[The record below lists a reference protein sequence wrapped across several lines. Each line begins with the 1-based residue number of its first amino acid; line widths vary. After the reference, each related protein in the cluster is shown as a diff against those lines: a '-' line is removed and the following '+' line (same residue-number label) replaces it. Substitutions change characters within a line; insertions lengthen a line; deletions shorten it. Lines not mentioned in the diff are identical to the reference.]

1 MARNR
6 DNQNDRDRYGRA
18 GGRDMDRYSDTPRN
32 LEDEDRPSYE
42 TAIRAVS
49 IVDELLSMTSPSD
62 SKYQY
67 LLLLRHQLETDERQ
81 MQDAAKVIAEYEE
94 AYNKLT
100 SPANRIATFL
110 DDIEGENV
118 VHIALGDQEFIA
130 NVDPKLD

>member
-6 DNQNDRDRYGRA
+6 DNQNDRLGRG
-18 GGRDMDRYSDTPRN
+18 GGREYDRYSDNPRN

-42 TAIRAVS
+42 TKIRALAV
-49 IVDELLSMTSPSD
+49 VDELLSMTSPSD
-62 SKYQY
+62 NKYQY

-81 MQDAAKVIAEYEE
+81 MEEAAKVIAEYEE

-110 DDIEGENV
+110 DDIEGEN
-118 VHIALGDQEFIA
+118 
-130 NVDPKLD
+130 